1 MVPIKDSEGQ
11 ERVFTASHGAVQRS
25 CKHPLAITVL
35 ISP

>member
-1 MVPIKDSEGQ
+1 MVPIKDSEGW
-11 ERVFTASHGAVQRS
+11 ERALTASHGAARRS